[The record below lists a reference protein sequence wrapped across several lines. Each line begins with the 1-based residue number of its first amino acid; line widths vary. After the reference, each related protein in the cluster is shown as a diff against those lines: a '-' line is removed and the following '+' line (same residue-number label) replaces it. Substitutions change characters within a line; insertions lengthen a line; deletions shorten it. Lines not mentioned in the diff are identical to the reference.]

1 MLDKLFI
8 IIFENNLKLMKM
20 KTYKFTALSYEAQ
33 KLAIHNYMLSS
44 NGLIDDDGVAR
55 YHLEDSKN
63 QVYLDNGEIWYES
76 EDYKMK
82 KSV

>member
-1 MLDKLFI
+1 
-8 IIFENNLKLMKM
+8 MKM

-55 YHLEDSKN
+55 YQLEESKN
-63 QVYLDNGEIWYES
+63 RFTLTMVRSGMSQKITR
-76 EDYKMK
+76 
-82 KSV
+82 

>member
-1 MLDKLFI
+1 
-8 IIFENNLKLMKM
+8 M

-55 YHLEDSKN
+55 YQLEESKN
-63 QVYLDNGEIWYES
+63 RFTLTMVRSGMSQKITR
-76 EDYKMK
+76 
-82 KSV
+82 